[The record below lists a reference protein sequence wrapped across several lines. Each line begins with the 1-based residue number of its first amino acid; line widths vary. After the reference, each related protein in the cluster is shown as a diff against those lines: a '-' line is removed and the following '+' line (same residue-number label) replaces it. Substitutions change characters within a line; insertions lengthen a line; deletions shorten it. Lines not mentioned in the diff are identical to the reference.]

1 MSLESVLRF
10 RLPAGAGQPSTFPLR
25 SGFVCPHPWAIRV
38 TSLCVAK
45 EKVLDYSCEAG
56 DRNLGEVKILP
67 REPSPEIEARKVN
80 LKADVA

>member
-1 MSLESVLRF
+1 
-10 RLPAGAGQPSTFPLR
+10 
-25 SGFVCPHPWAIRV
+25 
-38 TSLCVAK
+38 VAK

-80 LKADVA
+80 LKADVAAAGLVKRTRQGVSIC